1 MQLKFLEKAVRREN
15 NEKNVAKFEQLLEVI
30 RSKKGIIRLWDMN
43 EYSEFLAEK
52 ELKKKDKRQKEMRK
66 TKLQKEDYNKRLD
79 YTSNKNIQLNSEI
92 LIQNTGKLIK

>member
-1 MQLKFLEKAVRREN
+1 VQLKFLEKAVRREN
-15 NEKNVAKFEQLLEVI
+15 SEKNVAKFEQLLEVI

-66 TKLQKEDYNKRLD
+66 TKLQKEDYSKRLE
-79 YTSNKNIQLNSEI
+79 YTSNKNNQLNSEI
-92 LIQNTGKLIK
+92 LIQNKGKLIK

>member
-1 MQLKFLEKAVRREN
+1 VQLKFLEKAVRREN

>member
-15 NEKNVAKFEQLLEVI
+15 SEKNVAKFEQLLEVI

-66 TKLQKEDYNKRLD
+66 TKLQKEDYSKQLE
-79 YTSNKNIQLNSEI
+79 YTSNKNNQLNSEI
-92 LIQNTGKLIK
+92 LIQNKGKLIK

>member
-1 MQLKFLEKAVRREN
+1 VQLKFLEKAVRQEN
-15 NEKNVAKFEQLLEVI
+15 SEKNVAKFEQLLEVI

-66 TKLQKEDYNKRLD
+66 TKLQKEDYSKRLE
-79 YTSNKNIQLNSEI
+79 YTSNKNNQLNSEI
-92 LIQNTGKLIK
+92 LIQNKGKLIK